1 MVLFKS
7 CVNVIARLLCV
18 RVCVCV
24 CECRPSVT
32 YITAVVVSIMAGFLG
47 N

>member
-7 CVNVIARLLCV
+7 CVNVIARLLG
-18 RVCVCV
+18 VCV

-32 YITAVVVSIMAGFLG
+32 YITAAVVSIMADFLG